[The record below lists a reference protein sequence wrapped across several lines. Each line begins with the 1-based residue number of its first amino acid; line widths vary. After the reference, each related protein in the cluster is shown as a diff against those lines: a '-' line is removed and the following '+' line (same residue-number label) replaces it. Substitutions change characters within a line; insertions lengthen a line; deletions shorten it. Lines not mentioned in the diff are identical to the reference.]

1 MRSTLSLSPTPTP
14 FRSSH
19 LALPP
24 SPFTPQIP
32 ISTSSRPPTKPTT
45 STSKVPLSL
54 PPPPQEP
61 LKWLWQCHQCA
72 RIYHLGTTRRCLDD
86 GHYFCAGAPV
96 TKRDRKTGQRVTRK
110 SRACASEFDYQGWR
124 NWGVWRRDVEEQRA
138 AAEALRA
145 FEMDEGEEGV
155 VESDGEMR
163 VEDVGADV
171 PRPLFAAK
179 EGMQEGVWFSGSW
192 GRKSEVT
199 AREVMAL
206 PEKDCWGTCDYPSE
220 CRWGK
225 QFGTAQT
232 QAQAQVVVVAAP
244 AAVSSPPPPPPPPP
258 PPASMVD
265 EPVAK
270 DLERRSKTVEKLST
284 LPTTI
289 EEMSEADEDIEIS
302 DHIHE
307 DPPTTMQ
314 ETTKKPT
321 FDDLLESAKRRKRRS
336 AGGTLPS
343 PLASNPPSPTEQ
355 EGQTQEA
362 ASAHTLQ
369 KAFDDFELDLKK
381 SIGRAS
387 VLLNGFVLGLKG
399 SGLSEEEKADAF
411 VRGLRTDRK
420 KKRAAKEEDGQLL
433 SD

>member
-1 MRSTLSLSPTPTP
+1 M
-14 FRSSH
+14 
-19 LALPP
+19 
-24 SPFTPQIP
+24 
-32 ISTSSRPPTKPTT
+32 
-45 STSKVPLSL
+45 
-54 PPPPQEP
+54 
-61 LKWLWQCHQCA
+61 
-72 RIYHLGTTRRCLDD
+72 
-86 GHYFCAGAPV
+86 
-96 TKRDRKTGQRVTRK
+96 
-110 SRACASEFDYQGWR
+110 
-124 NWGVWRRDVEEQRA
+124 
-138 AAEALRA
+138 
-145 FEMDEGEEGV
+145 
-155 VESDGEMR
+155 ESDGESR
-163 VEDVGADV
+163 VDDVRVRVGDV
-171 PRPLFAAK
+171 TRPLFAK

-232 QAQAQVVVVAAP
+232 QAQAQVVVAP
-244 AAVSSPPPPPPPPP
+244 AAVSSLPPPPS

-270 DLERRSKTVEKLST
+270 DLERRSKSADKLST
-284 LPTTI
+284 LPATI
-289 EEMSEADEDIEIS
+289 EEMPEVDEAIELSE
-302 DHIHE
+302 HIHE
-307 DPPTTMQ
+307 DVSATIH

-355 EGQTQEA
+355 EEQAQEA
-362 ASAHTLQ
+362 ASAQTLQ
-369 KAFDDFELDLKK
+369 KAFDDFELDLKT

-399 SGLSEEEKADAF
+399 SGST
-411 VRGLRTDRK
+411 LR
-420 KKRAAKEEDGQLL
+420 
-433 SD
+433 

>member
-1 MRSTLSLSPTPTP
+1 M
-14 FRSSH
+14 
-19 LALPP
+19 
-24 SPFTPQIP
+24 
-32 ISTSSRPPTKPTT
+32 
-45 STSKVPLSL
+45 
-54 PPPPQEP
+54 
-61 LKWLWQCHQCA
+61 
-72 RIYHLGTTRRCLDD
+72 
-86 GHYFCAGAPV
+86 
-96 TKRDRKTGQRVTRK
+96 
-110 SRACASEFDYQGWR
+110 
-124 NWGVWRRDVEEQRA
+124 EEQRA

-145 FEMDEGEEGV
+145 FEEAEELA

-163 VEDVGADV
+163 VEDVRDSEDV
-171 PRPLFAAK
+171 PRPLFAR
-179 EGMQEGVWFSGSW
+179 GGVQEGVWFSGAW

-199 AREVMAL
+199 PRATATL

-225 QFGTAQT
+225 HFGAAQT
-232 QAQAQVVVVAAP
+232 QAQAQVVVAP
-244 AAVSSPPPPPPPPP
+244 VDVSSLPP

-265 EPVAK
+265 EPIAK
-270 DLERRSKTVEKLST
+270 DLERRDKNAKKLST
-284 LPTTI
+284 RPATI
-289 EEMSEADEDIEIS
+289 EEMPEADEAIEVS

-307 DPPTTMQ
+307 DPSTTVQ

-321 FDDLLESAKRRKRRS
+321 FDDLLESAKRRKSRS

-343 PLASNPPSPTEQ
+343 PLASNPLSPTEQ
-355 EGQTQEA
+355 EDTDVA

-399 SGLSEEEKADAF
+399 SGLSEEEKAEAF
-411 VRGLRTDRK
+411 VKGLRTDQK
-420 KKRAAKEEDGQLL
+420 KKRASKDDDGQSL

>member
-1 MRSTLSLSPTPTP
+1 M
-14 FRSSH
+14 
-19 LALPP
+19 
-24 SPFTPQIP
+24 
-32 ISTSSRPPTKPTT
+32 
-45 STSKVPLSL
+45 
-54 PPPPQEP
+54 
-61 LKWLWQCHQCA
+61 
-72 RIYHLGTTRRCLDD
+72 
-86 GHYFCAGAPV
+86 

-124 NWGVWRRDVEEQRA
+124 NWAAWRRDVEEQRA
-138 AAEALRA
+138 AAVALKA
-145 FEMDEGEEGV
+145 FEEAEEEA
-155 VESDGEMR
+155 VESDGELR
-163 VEDVGADV
+163 VEDVKDAADV
-171 PRPLFAAK
+171 PRPLFAYTP
-179 EGMQEGVWFSGSW
+179 QEGVWFSGAW

-199 AREVMAL
+199 PRAVMAL

-225 QFGTAQT
+225 QFGAAQT
-232 QAQAQVVVVAAP
+232 QAQAQVVVAP
-244 AAVSSPPPPPPPPP
+244 AAVAPSPPPPP

-270 DLERRSKTVEKLST
+270 DLERRNKTSEKLST
-284 LPTTI
+284 LPATI
-289 EEMSEADEDIEIS
+289 EEVPEADETVEIS

-307 DPPTTMQ
+307 DPSTTVQ

-336 AGGTLPS
+336 AGVTLPS
-343 PLASNPPSPTEQ
+343 PLASNPPSPTGQEEQ
-355 EGQTQEA
+355 EQAA
-362 ASAHTLQ
+362 ASANNLQ

-399 SGLSEEEKADAF
+399 DGLSEDEKAEAF
-411 VRGLRTDRK
+411 VKDLRTDRK
-420 KKRAAKEEDGQLL
+420 KKRTAKEDDRQSL